1 MTAPLREALRLA
13 AEHAPAYPVQERA
26 IATAR
31 RRRVAAGLAVVAV
44 IGALALTVPLARTP
58 VPVLPAS
65 PAVAL
70 PDRIGLPPFGARR
83 DTDRP
88 GMTAATVLF
97 SGSGARFGAWIDEPT
112 RYGLVGADQDYRTL
126 NTGFHPGSGGTALL
140 SPDGRSVAY
149 SGNGRVV
156 EVVTLADLR
165 LRHLAGDDA
174 GQVLT
179 ADPVAWSPDG
189 RRLVVRG
196 STGPDDVL
204 SLVDLAVGTWTRL
217 AEAPRSVSFP
227 AVAFATDGRLAYQ
240 RGNEVWVLGI
250 GGAQVSTFSLP
261 VGSVLAGRGAWTPD
275 GSALTVVPRN
285 GSAWGTRYVDPGSG
299 LTRAGP
305 ALPGLRDLAVRELI
319 GWWPDGSALVSV
331 HDERSARI
339 VALAPGAAAATTVL
353 TAPAQVT
360 GLEVA
365 SEVLASGRTRAGD
378 PPGSLGPRFW
388 RASADLLVAAV
399 AIGLVAW
406 WLRRW
411 AARRRSRRVTW
422 S

>member
-13 AEHAPAYPVQERA
+13 AERAPAYPVQERA
-26 IATAR
+26 VATAR
-31 RRRVAAGLAVVAV
+31 RRRAAAGLAVVAV
-44 IGALALTVPLARTP
+44 IGALALIVPLSRTP
-58 VPVLPAS
+58 VPVRPAV

-88 GMTAATVLF
+88 GMAAAAVLF
-97 SGSGARFGAWIDEPT
+97 SGSGARFGGWIGEPT
-112 RYGLVGADQDYRTL
+112 RYGLVGTDDDYRTL
-126 NTGFHPGSGGTALL
+126 STGFHPESGGTALL

-149 SGNGRVV
+149 SGDGRVV

-165 LRHLAGDDA
+165 LRHLVGDDG
-174 GQVLT
+174 GQVLS

-204 SLVDLAVGTWTRL
+204 SLVDLAAGTWTRL
-217 AEAPRSVSFP
+217 AEAPRGVSFP
-227 AVAFATDGRLAYQ
+227 AVAFAADGRLAYQ
-240 RGNEVWVLGI
+240 RGSEVWVLGV

-261 VGSVLAGRGAWTPD
+261 VGSVLAGRGAWTTD
-275 GSALTVVPRN
+275 GSALTVVPRS
-285 GSAWGTRYVDPGSG
+285 GSAWSARYVDPGSG
-299 LTRAGP
+299 LAGTGP
-305 ALPGLRDLAVRELI
+305 ALPGLRDLTVRELI

-331 HDERSARI
+331 HDAQSARI

-360 GLEVA
+360 GVEVA
-365 SEVLASGRTRAGD
+365 SEVLASGRTQAGD

-388 RASADLLVAAV
+388 RASADLLVVAGAV
-399 AIGLVAW
+399 ILAAW

-411 AARRRSRRVTW
+411 ATRRRSRRVKW

>member
-1 MTAPLREALRLA
+1 LTTPLREALRLA

-31 RRRVAAGLAVVAV
+31 RRRVAAGLTAVAV
-44 IGALALTVPLARTP
+44 IGALALIVPLTRTP
-58 VPVLPAS
+58 VPVRPAA
-65 PAVAL
+65 PTVTL

-88 GMTAATVLF
+88 GMAAATVLF
-97 SGSGARFGAWIDEPT
+97 AGSGARFGGWIGEPT
-112 RYGLVGADQDYRTL
+112 RYGLVGAADDYRTL

-165 LRHLAGDDA
+165 LRHLVGDDD

-189 RRLVVRG
+189 RRLVVHG
-196 STGPDDVL
+196 STGPNDVL
-204 SLVDLAVGTWTRL
+204 SLVDLAAGTWTRL
-217 AEAPRSVSFP
+217 AEASRGTSFP
-227 AVAFATDGRLAYQ
+227 AVAFAADGRLAYQ
-240 RGNEVWVLGI
+240 RGNEVWVLGV

-285 GSAWGTRYVDPGSG
+285 GSAWSTRYLDPGSG
-299 LTRAGP
+299 LTRVGP
-305 ALPGLRDLAVRELI
+305 ALPGLRDLAVRELL

-339 VALAPGAAAATTVL
+339 VALTPGAAAATTVL
-353 TAPAQVT
+353 TAPAKVT
-360 GLEVA
+360 GVEVA
-365 SEVLASGRTRAGD
+365 AEVLASGRTRAGD

-388 RASADLLVAAV
+388 HAFANFLLAAAAV
-399 AIGLVAW
+399 SLGAW

-411 AARRRSRRVTW
+411 TARRRSRRVKW

>member
-1 MTAPLREALRLA
+1 MTTQLREALRLA
-13 AEHAPAYPVQERA
+13 AERAPAYPVQERA

-44 IGALALTVPLARTP
+44 IGALALIVPLAQTP
-58 VPVLPAS
+58 VPVRPAG
-65 PAVAL
+65 PTIAL

-88 GMTAATVLF
+88 GMAAATVLF
-97 SGSGARFGAWIDEPT
+97 SGSGARFGGWLGGPT
-112 RYGLVGADQDYRTL
+112 RYGLVGTGDDYRTL
-126 NTGFHPGSGGTALL
+126 NTGFNPENGGTALL

-149 SGNGRVV
+149 SGDGRVV
-156 EVVTLADLR
+156 EVVTLADLS
-165 LRHLAGDDA
+165 LRHLVGDDGTPA
-174 GQVLT
+174 LT
-179 ADPVAWSPDG
+179 ADPIAWSPDG
-189 RRLVVRG
+189 RWLVVRG

-227 AVAFATDGRLAYQ
+227 AVAFAADGRLAYQ
-240 RGNEVWVLGI
+240 RGNEVWVLGV

-261 VGSVLAGRGAWTPD
+261 VGSVLAGRGAWAP
-275 GSALTVVPRN
+275 GGNLTVVPRS
-285 GSAWGTRYVDPGSG
+285 GSAWSIRYVDPGSG
-299 LTRAGP
+299 LKLVGP

-319 GWWPDGSALVSV
+319 GWWPGGSALVSV
-331 HDERSARI
+331 HDAQSARI

-360 GLEVA
+360 GIAVA

-388 RASADLLVAAV
+388 STFADVLVAAAAV
-399 AIGLVAW
+399 ILVAW

-411 AARRRSRRVTW
+411 ATRRRSRRVKW